1 MNIRKITAPIM
12 AEILLLYKNNIPL
25 KIIAKVFDV
34 SEATVRDNLPKS
46 EKQDTKDFQ
55 EPSAEKRLTLLKIY
69 AWLVS
74 DEADCA
80 VHFGTPA
87 IAKAKPFLFEYLNL
101 KDWQRFLEGV
111 IACANIA
118 QQNRINE
125 SIDTNYLPL
134 INAVLPP
141 ITIKTTGDQTIE
153 TALKMMHNESL
164 SFPSCN
170 TLNKPAVA
178 LHEFIQKHIAPKETF
193 VRYFDEVFIEHLN
206 VLIDSTG
213 DRPAEA
219 IREAFDLPG
228 KLEITLTQKYRI
240 GPEAVRNW
248 KSKGLRR
255 LGRRLYGAFE
265 NPLSVTIL
273 QQRTIRDT
281 QQSVRETSVKLTDAQ
296 KHTKSLQEKL
306 SLVCKH
312 ALGISPLSPEIRSIL
327 NEYREEELPPLDPSL
342 ETILNTP
349 IEDLDL
355 SVRAFNCLKAAK
367 ISSLRDL
374 VQYEREDLMSIEF
387 FGQKS
392 LSEIGWALEERGL
405 TFGMIIG

>member
-34 SEATVRDNLPKS
+34 SEATVRDRLPKS
-46 EKQDTKDFQ
+46 EKENNEDFQ
-55 EPSAEKRLTLLKIY
+55 EPSVEKRLMLLKIY

-80 VHFGTPA
+80 AHFGTPA
-87 IAKAKPFLFEYLNL
+87 IAKAKPFLFEYLHL
-101 KDWQRFLEGV
+101 KDWQRFLEGTIV
-111 IACANIA
+111 CANIA
-118 QQNRINE
+118 QQNRLNE
-125 SIDTNYLPL
+125 SINTNYLPL

-141 ITIKTTGDQTIE
+141 VTIESTGDQILE
-153 TALKMMHNESL
+153 AALKMMHNESL
-164 SFPSCN
+164 SFPSSEN
-170 TLNKPAVA
+170 INKPVVA

-193 VRYFDEVFIEHLN
+193 VRYFDEIFIEYLN
-206 VLIDSTG
+206 GLINSTG
-213 DRPAEA
+213 DHPAEA

-228 KLEITLTQKYRI
+228 KLEITLSQKYGI
-240 GPEAVRNW
+240 GREAVRNW
-248 KSKGLRR
+248 KSRGLRR
-255 LGRRLYGAFE
+255 LENRLYRALE

-273 QQRTIRDT
+273 QQRTIRNT
-281 QQSVRETSVKLTDAQ
+281 EQNVRETAIKLADAD

-312 ALGISPLSPEIRSIL
+312 ALGVLPLSPKIQNIL
-327 NEYREEELPPLDPSL
+327 KEYKDELPPLDPSV
-342 ETILNTP
+342 ETALNTA

-367 ISSLRDL
+367 INTLREL
-374 VQYEREDLMSIEF
+374 VQYEEIDLMGFRF

-392 LSEIGWALEERGL
+392 LTEIEQILHERGL
-405 TFGMIIG
+405 QFGMTIS